1 MREPRGPRL
10 CRVPPAPGPGPAH
23 TCLCGSHTGVR
34 GSHTGVRGSPTGVC
48 GSHIRAGSEVGPGR
62 FRSTLG
68 AGDAGPHFQCHF
80 GHERAKNSTPRD
92 VNHGKFITVS
102 SPIVLDTSRRLGR
115 TFFFDLFFQGG
126 MSKIPAPGSRSG
138 RDGNFVKFTPGA
150 LLYAAP
156 YHARALPIIIAIPRR
171 RPLGAPGGPR
181 GGPGGP
187 RGAQGAPWGP
197 RGAQGAPEP

>member
-1 MREPRGPRL
+1 MEPRGPRL
-10 CRVPPAPGPGPAH
+10 CRVPPGPAPGHGPAH
-23 TCLCGSHTGVR
+23 TCLRGSHTGVR

-102 SPIVLDTSRRLGR
+102 SRIVLDTSRRLGR
-115 TFFFDLFFQGG
+115 TFFSTFFSRGHVENSG
-126 MSKIPAPGSRSG
+126 PGFPIRARREFCEVYAG
-138 RDGNFVKFTPGA
+138 RTT
-150 LLYAAP
+150 L
-156 YHARALPIIIAIPRR
+156 RRAIPRPRTTLR
-171 RPLGAPGGPR
+171 RAIPRPGHTTAGPY
-181 GGPGGP
+181 
-187 RGAQGAPWGP
+187 Q
-197 RGAQGAPEP
+197 